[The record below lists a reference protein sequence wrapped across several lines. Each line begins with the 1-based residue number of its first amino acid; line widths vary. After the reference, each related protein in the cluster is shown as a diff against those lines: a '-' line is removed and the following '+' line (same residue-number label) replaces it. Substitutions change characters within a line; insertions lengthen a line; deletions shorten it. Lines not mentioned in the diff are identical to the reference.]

1 MKLFPIIEVYY
12 NKTILVPINVCMCV
26 SLSLSHC
33 VSHYLSLIMC
43 VHRFD
48 CYHIHFFFS
57 SFFPT
62 LSPSKFNCCIVT
74 QTNNTP
80 TKNYFQN
87 SHFILF
93 MIIFSILD
101 YLVLISI
108 YNHPSHCQSLI

>member
-26 SLSLSHC
+26 SLTHTLCVALSIIDYVCTSARLLSH
-33 VSHYLSLIMC
+33 SL
-43 VHRFD
+43 
-48 CYHIHFFFS
+48 FFC

-80 TKNYFQN
+80 TKNHFQN

-101 YLVLISI
+101 HLVLISI